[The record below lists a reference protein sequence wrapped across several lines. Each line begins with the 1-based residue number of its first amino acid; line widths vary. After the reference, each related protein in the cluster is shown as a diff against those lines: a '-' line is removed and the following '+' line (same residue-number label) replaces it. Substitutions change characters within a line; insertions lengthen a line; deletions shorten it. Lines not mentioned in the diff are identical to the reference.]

1 MKKVITYGTFDML
14 HRGHINLLKR
24 AKELGDYLIVGVTS
38 DSFDRARG
46 KINVKQSLL
55 ERIEAVKSTNIAD
68 EIIVEE
74 YEGQKI
80 DDIKRY
86 NIDIFTVGSD
96 WIGKFDYL
104 NEYCD
109 VRYLDRTKGISSSS
123 IRTEERKTIIGTFG
137 NLTNEI
143 KKFIDQSSYVNG
155 VEILKFDKEYT
166 ECNYKD
172 FLKKIDAIYVA
183 SSDIDTYKLISEA
196 LEAKKHIIAESPITI
211 NCEKTKQLFDLAKKN
226 SCILMES
233 IKTAYSLAFSRLVLL
248 VKSGAIGEIVSI
260 DGSCTSLKKNPDD
273 KRGSMK
279 SWGPFGLLGVFSFLG
294 SEYVN
299 KTIYTKK
306 DKEGEDTYNKISLIY
321 KNAVASINISN
332 GIRCENDLRISG
344 TKGYIYVP
352 SPWWKTDYFE
362 IRQENQDEN
371 KRYFYQLE
379 GEGIRYMIV
388 YFLKEIKS
396 GRQNSYI
403 EEDIS
408 YNISKIL
415 EDFYNGEDVVN
426 I

>member
-55 ERIEAVKSTNIAD
+55 ERIEAVRSTNLAD

-96 WIGKFDYL
+96 WVGKFDYL
-104 NEYCD
+104 NEYCE
-109 VRYLDRTKGISSSS
+109 VHYLDRTKGISSTS
-123 IRTEERKTIIGTFG
+123 IRSEERKTIIGTFG
-137 NLTNEI
+137 DLKNEI
-143 KKFIDQSSYVNG
+143 SKFIEQSAYVNG
-155 VEILKFDKEYT
+155 VKILEFDKEYN
-166 ECNYKD
+166 EYNYNV
-172 FLKKIDAIYVA
+172 FLKKIDAIYIACSNVDA
-183 SSDIDTYKLISEA
+183 YLLIHKA
-196 LEAKKHIIAESPITI
+196 LEEKKHVIAESPITVC
-211 NCEKTKQLFDLAKKN
+211 NKNTRELFDLAKQN

-260 DGSCTSLKKNPDD
+260 DGSCTSLKKNANEQ
-273 KRGSMK
+273 RGSLK
-279 SWGPFGLLGVFSFLG
+279 SWGPFGLLSVFSFLG
-294 SEYVN
+294 SDYLD
-299 KTIYTKK
+299 KKLYTKK
-306 DKEGEDTYNKISLIY
+306 DKNGEDIYTKINFVY
-321 KNAVASINISN
+321 KNAVASINVSN
-332 GIRCENDLRISG
+332 GIKTENDLRISG
-344 TKGYIYVP
+344 TKGYIYIP

-388 YFLKEIKS
+388 CFLKEIKL
-396 GRQNSYI
+396 GKMNSYI
-403 EEDIS
+403 SEDIS
-408 YNISKIL
+408 CAISQIM
-415 EDFYNGEDVVN
+415 EDFCNEKDIIN